1 MFWEDN
7 RSMLQYDEMSERS
20 DEDEK
25 LNISEVFNTIDEE
38 NNKDESKDDD
48 TS

>member
-1 MFWEDN
+1 
-7 RSMLQYDEMSERS
+7 MSERS

-25 LNISEVFNTIDEE
+25 LNISEEFNTIDDD

>member
-1 MFWEDN
+1 
-7 RSMLQYDEMSERS
+7 MSERS